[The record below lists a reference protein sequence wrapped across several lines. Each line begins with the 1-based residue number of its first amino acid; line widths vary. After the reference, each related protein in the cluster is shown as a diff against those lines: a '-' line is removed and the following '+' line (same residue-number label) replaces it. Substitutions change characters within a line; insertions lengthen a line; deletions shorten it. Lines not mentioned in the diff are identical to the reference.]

1 MLLVIDANVVFAALI
16 ARGGT
21 FRVFVM
27 NKILRKFRFIAPEYL
42 FIEIREHFDEILKK
56 TKLSQEELE
65 VVLDFLEEQIEVV
78 PFEEFEDE
86 YDVARR
92 ISPDP
97 DDVPYFALAL
107 KLNCAIWSNDRKL
120 EEQDIVKVYTTRD
133 IIQMLR
139 MEEK

>member
-1 MLLVIDANVVFAALI
+1 MLLVIDANVIFAALV

-21 FRVFVM
+21 FRVFVT

-42 FIEIREHFDEILKK
+42 FIEIREHFDEILEK

-65 VVLDFLEEQIEVV
+65 VVLDFLEGQIEVI
-78 PFEEFEDE
+78 PFEEFEDK
-86 YDVARR
+86 YDDAKN

-120 EEQDIVKVYTTRD
+120 KEQGIVKVYTTQE
-133 IIQMLR
+133 IIQMLGI
-139 MEEK
+139 